1 MPLDSAVFHRA
12 RSGDQ
17 SAREE
22 VFNANTGLVWAAVKR
37 FSGLLEKEDLYQLGA
52 IGLLKAIDRFDPDYG
67 SHFSTFAF
75 PHIMGEIRRFLR
87 DNTPVKVER
96 RLKEV
101 AVLAKKFRTAYR
113 AKHGTEPPVEE
124 VARALELDV
133 DTVVSALDA
142 TQAITYLEDVPA
154 YREEAVSFT
163 EDATHV
169 LVESMDLYKALDSLD
184 PKERTIL
191 ESRFFRE
198 KTQSEISKD
207 IGMSQAHV
215 SRLEKK
221 ALSVLRS
228 YLQVR
233 GLGFEAAFGG
243 DTTGRGKNDGA
254 GTA

>member
-1 MPLDSAVFHRA
+1 MPLDSSVFHRV
-12 RSGDQ
+12 RGGDQ

-22 VFNANTGLVWAAVKR
+22 AFNANTGLVWAAVKR
-37 FSGLLEKEDLYQLGA
+37 FTGLLEKEDLYQLGA
-52 IGLLKAIDRFDPDYG
+52 IGLLKAIDRFDPSYG
-67 SHFSTFAF
+67 AQFSTFAF

-101 AVLAKKFRTAYR
+101 AALAKRFRTAYR
-113 AKHGTEPPVEE
+113 AKHGAEPSVEE

-133 DTVVSALDA
+133 DTVVAALDA
-142 TQAITYLEDVPA
+142 TQSITYLEDVPA
-154 YREEAVSFT
+154 YREEAASST
-163 EDATHV
+163 EDASHV
-169 LVESMDLYKALDSLD
+169 LAESMDLRNALDSLD

-191 ESRFFRE
+191 ESRFFHE
-198 KTQSEISKD
+198 KTQSEISKEVG
-207 IGMSQAHV
+207 ISQAHV

-221 ALSVLRS
+221 ALAVLKS

-233 GLGFEAAFGG
+233 GLGFEAASGG
-243 DTTGRGKNDGA
+243 DTTGREKNDGA